1 MGSIPHWGTKIPCA
15 GEQLSP
21 STPQRICAS
30 QREMLSA
37 AAKTW
42 RGQVYHKFISYK
54 KRTVP
59 GGPLGKNPPA
69 DRGDMGSTPGL
80 GSHMRRS
87 NRVHGPHLL
96 HPRAATPEAHAPR
109 ARNKGSQLREKLCTA
124 TNSRPRL
131 LQPEKAHV
139 QPRRPSTVENKL
151 IKLKKKKIPL
161 QDLSLRL
168 PALPHPPMGLHTSKP
183 ALGEDCFRWGLRPYI
198 Q

>member
-1 MGSIPHWGTKIPCA
+1 MGSIPRWGTKIPCA

-42 RGQVYHKFISYK
+42 RGQVYHNFISYK

-124 TNSRPRL
+124 TNGRPCL

-151 IKLKKKKIPL
+151 IKLKKKKDSFAGLEPPAPCPPSSPHGPAHL
-161 QDLSLRL
+161 QAS
-168 PALPHPPMGLHTSKP
+168 
-183 ALGEDCFRWGLRPYI
+183 FR
-198 Q
+198 